1 MTAPDGLLRDAGG
14 ARPTSD
20 VVNHCVDCC
29 CARSWSA
36 LGVTEYDGKSIP
48 EHITRLRDSEA
59 LARGKIAEQMIEI
72 ERLKANQ
79 RCSAIE
85 QGDVGYPCV
94 FRAEAE
100 ARIAA
105 LEAERDAAL
114 SARESIEEFSHAKTD
129 EILRLSADNE
139 LWQDRCLALQTER
152 DALAKDAE
160 LLQAMA
166 AEWNQNRRG
175 VRYAGMP
182 IWDALCEAVG
192 DDADGTAMR
201 AAIDAARSKP

>member
-1 MTAPDGLLRDAGG
+1 LPVWARD
-14 ARPTSD
+14 
-20 VVNHCVDCC
+20 
-29 CARSWSA
+29 
-36 LGVTEYDGKSIP
+36 
-48 EHITRLRDSEA
+48 
-59 LARGKIAEQMIEI
+59 
-72 ERLKANQ
+72 
-79 RCSAIE
+79 
-85 QGDVGYPCV
+85 
-94 FRAEAE
+94 
-100 ARIAA
+100 RIAA
-105 LEAERDAAL
+105 LEAECDAAL

-182 IWDALCEAVG
+182 IWDALCEAIGNDVDGVG
-192 DDADGTAMR
+192 MR
-201 AAIDAARSKP
+201 AAIDAAKEKP